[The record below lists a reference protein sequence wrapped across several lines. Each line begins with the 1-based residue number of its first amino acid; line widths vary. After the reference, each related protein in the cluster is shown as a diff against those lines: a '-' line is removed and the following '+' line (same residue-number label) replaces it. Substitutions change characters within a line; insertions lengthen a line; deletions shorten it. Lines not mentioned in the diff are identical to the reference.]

1 MIRRILIVEPDAKA
15 AQDMFHTFHSQQ
27 RRLGGERC
35 ETEIAGS
42 VAEAIERLQ
51 TISYHCIIMDINL
64 PEMAGYQAVSLLK
77 TIDNITP
84 IIITAD
90 ENTPD
95 LEANVREQD
104 IYYYHIRAFG
114 EDDLILAVDSIF
126 EESEKLKIRRR
137 PGITSAKPV
146 VLKQLRLF
154 QKQ

>member
-15 AQDMFHTFHSQQ
+15 AQDTFHTFHSQHRRFERQ
-27 RRLGGERC
+27 RY

-42 VAEAIERLQ
+42 VAEAIERMQ
-51 TISYHCIIMDINL
+51 TISYHCIIMDVNL
-64 PEMAGYQAVSLLK
+64 PEMAGYEAVSLLK

-126 EESEKLKIRRR
+126 EESEKLRGRKK
-137 PGITSAKPV
+137 PGITSTKPIL
-146 VLKQLRLF
+146 LKQLRLF

>member
-15 AQDMFHTFHSQQ
+15 AQDMFHTFHSQH
-27 RRLGGERC
+27 RHLERNRY

-51 TISYHCIIMDINL
+51 TVSYHCIIMDVNL

-104 IYYYHIRAFG
+104 VYYYHIRAFG
-114 EDDLILAVDSIF
+114 EDDLILAVNSIF
-126 EESEKLKIRRR
+126 EESEKLKDRRR
-137 PGITSAKPV
+137 PGIASANPV

>member
-1 MIRRILIVEPDAKA
+1 MIRRILIVEPDARA
-15 AQDMFHTFHSQQ
+15 AQDTFRAFHSRH
-27 RRLGGERC
+27 RRFEGERY

-42 VAEAIERLQ
+42 VAEAIERMQ
-51 TISYHCIIMDINL
+51 TISYHCIIMDVNL
-64 PEMAGYQAVSLLK
+64 PEMAGYEAVSLLK

-95 LEANVREQD
+95 LEVNVREQD

-114 EDDLILAVDSIF
+114 EDDLILAVNGIF
-126 EESEKLKIRRR
+126 EESEKLKGRRR

-154 QKQ
+154 QK